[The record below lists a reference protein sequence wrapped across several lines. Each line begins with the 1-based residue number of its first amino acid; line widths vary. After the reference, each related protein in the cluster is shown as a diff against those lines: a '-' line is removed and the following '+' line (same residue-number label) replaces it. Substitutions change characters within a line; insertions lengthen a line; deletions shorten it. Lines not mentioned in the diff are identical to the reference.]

1 MTSKLENLKAFF
13 RGAMTGMSCQCFGG
27 YEKPRLD
34 NLLKEEQEKYEAQQK
49 LQQQAQTSPKND
61 K

>member
-49 LQQQAQTSPKND
+49 LQREAQVATKD
-61 K
+61 TK